1 MPQYARCGLGSVE
14 AFEPFGGLT
23 GVESHMIDPYLNY
36 TFEGRTC
43 VLLSLT
49 GANRGNVCYM
59 GFPLYYL
66 QTRQV
71 KAFFDAVLPLF
82 GETMVE

>member
-1 MPQYARCGLGSVE
+1 
-14 AFEPFGGLT
+14 
-23 GVESHMIDPYLNY
+23 MIDPYLNY

-49 GANRGNVCYM
+49 CTNRGNVCYM

-71 KAFFDAVLPLF
+71 KAFFEVVLPLF
-82 GETMVE
+82 GETIVK